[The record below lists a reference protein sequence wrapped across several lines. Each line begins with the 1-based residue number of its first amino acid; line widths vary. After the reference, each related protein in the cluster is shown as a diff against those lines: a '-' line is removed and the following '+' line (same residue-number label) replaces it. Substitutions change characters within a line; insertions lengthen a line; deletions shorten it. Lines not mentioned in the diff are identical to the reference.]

1 MHLRERPRTDE
12 IDHSFQHHDCQ
23 PYWLRTG
30 DKWTNIDYKD
40 KASTWMKPL
49 ERGEET
55 GMVQIP
61 ANWDV
66 SHTLFVVFSS
76 IICAELIQSW
86 TTCPL

>member
-1 MHLRERPRTDE
+1 MDQYRLQGQGVNMDEAARE
-12 IDHSFQHHDCQ
+12 
-23 PYWLRTG
+23 
-30 DKWTNIDYKD
+30 
-40 KASTWMKPL
+40 
-49 ERGEET
+49 